1 MRSQF
6 RKWLVLSAA
15 LNNLFCA
22 SVGLAGTPGN
32 KRALADWVITAITY
46 NYAEVPPAE
55 LAQAKEEAGRIVLE
69 TGVGIQWLDYPLEG
83 ANTPGTLLNPQQA
96 PDSLN
101 LYVKILPRSMAEHY
115 GFTSVQFGFA
125 LPSPEGSFG
134 SAYVFYHRAK
144 ELAEFRFGDG
154 RETLAQVLSYRLPGR
169 AMILG
174 HLMAH
179 EIGHL
184 LLGRDSHC
192 RKGIMSVPWGRLT
205 VAQAA
210 SGKLLF
216 TPKDVSRIRA
226 NLQERKRATPQHGQ
240 RGTADR

>member
-1 MRSQF
+1 MKSHF
-6 RKWLVLSAA
+6 RNWLVLGAA
-15 LNNLFCA
+15 LNNFFCT
-22 SVGLAGTPGN
+22 SIGLAGTPAN
-32 KRALADWVITAITY
+32 KAAAPDWVITAITY
-46 NYAEVPPAE
+46 NYTEVSPEE

-69 TGVGIQWLDYPLEG
+69 TGVGIKWLDCPLEG
-83 ANTPGTLLNPQQA
+83 TNTLGTFLNPQQT

-101 LYVKILPRSMAEHY
+101 LYVKILSRSMAERY
-115 GFTSVQFGFA
+115 NFTAAQFGFA
-125 LPSPEGSFG
+125 LPSPEDHFG

-154 RETLAQVLSYRLPGR
+154 RETLGQVLSYRLPGR

-205 VAQAA
+205 VARAA

-216 TPKDVSRIRA
+216 TPKEVNRIRA
-226 NLQERKRATPQHGQ
+226 NVQERKRAAQQHEE
-240 RGTADR
+240 